1 MNRAG
6 ICPDL
11 KSPFILNIKNQLIM
25 KSFRS
30 LISTL
35 AIAIFATANLTATNI
50 IDNTAPSTK
59 ESAELAR
66 ATYKELRSDVTY
78 FVQNPQLKQNNILHE
93 DVMITFTV
101 NDQNRIE
108 LTNVDAKSP
117 YLKRFVKSKLDR
129 QEVRTENTVKGRTYN
144 IKVSFIHK

>member
-1 MNRAG
+1 
-6 ICPDL
+6 
-11 KSPFILNIKNQLIM
+11 M
-25 KSFRS
+25 KSFRL

-35 AIAIFATANLTATNI
+35 AIAIFATANLAATNI
-50 IDNTAPSTK
+50 IDNTAPKTK
-59 ESAELAR
+59 ESAEVAR

-78 FVQNPQLKQNNILHE
+78 FVQNPQLKQNNILQE

-101 NDQNRIE
+101 NDHNRIE

-117 YLKRFVKSKLDR
+117 YLKRFVESKLDR